1 MKAIFTSLMV
11 LVLVLTVADLA
22 WAQGIPEPISTN
34 RPGRSPARISIPDG
48 IAPAGP
54 SQFLQSLDRARRFLE
69 EARNLTN
76 VQSAA
81 GAARCGERLQ
91 DAKGMLVQA
100 GKSAKAYQKQEIGTI
115 VQKIDRARF
124 QVVSLDGQGKAWT
137 AIDAIVKDVQK
148 LITKSVTFE

>member
-1 MKAIFTSLMV
+1 MNAIIRSLMV
-11 LVLVLTVADLA
+11 LVLVLAVADLA

-34 RPGRSPARISIPDG
+34 RPSRRPATGSIREG
-48 IAPAGP
+48 VAPAGP

-81 GAARCGERLQ
+81 GAARCSERLQ
-91 DAKGMLVQA
+91 DAKTMLVHA
-100 GKSAKAYQKQEIGTI
+100 GKTAKPYQKQEIGTI

-124 QVVSLDGQGKAWT
+124 QAVNLDQGKAWM

-148 LITKSVTFE
+148 LITKSVSFE